1 MTLPLDVQGPVLAEV
16 FTVALL
22 ENQLLLTGPCGA
34 APWHIEV
41 GNGEGPLDVVSR
53 IVDAELRHVLL
64 VHSTSWR
71 WERGA
76 VTLSFL
82 VVVAAPGIG
91 SMEAVPIVRADLAR
105 SSATEAPP
113 SIEYRQVLEHGL
125 RHLAWLAKEDEVV
138 QELLPDAWHEVLDGY
153 VPEPFRQLQNGGP

>member
-16 FTVALL
+16 FTVALF

-34 APWHIEV
+34 APWHIEIRD
-41 GNGEGPLDVVSR
+41 GEDPLEVVNR
-53 IVDAELRHVLL
+53 IVGGELKHVWL

-76 VTLSFL
+76 VTLSFIA
-82 VVVAAPGIG
+82 VIATEGIG
-91 SMEAVPIVRADLAR
+91 SMDAVPVVRVDLAR
-105 SSATEAPP
+105 SSPTEAPH

-138 QELLPDAWHEVLDGY
+138 QTILTDKWHEVLDGY
-153 VPEPFRQLQNGGP
+153 VPEPFRQLEDGRR